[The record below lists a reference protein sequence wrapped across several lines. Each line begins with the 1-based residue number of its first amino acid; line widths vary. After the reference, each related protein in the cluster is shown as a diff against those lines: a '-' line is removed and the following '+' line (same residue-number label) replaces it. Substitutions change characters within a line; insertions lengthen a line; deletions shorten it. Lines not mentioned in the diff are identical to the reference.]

1 MAMTKGGRPLAIQ
14 TQATQRILNAAQD
27 LAQTRGFHGFSY
39 ADVAQELQVTKA
51 SLHYHFPA
59 KADLGHALIARHH
72 ALFGKALESI
82 DRQTHK
88 AGKKL
93 RRYVGLHDSVV
104 RNNQLS
110 LSGMLAA
117 ECATLPGPMQEEL
130 RLFFDANES
139 WLAAVLED
147 GRRTGELAFR
157 GSVRERA
164 RSVIGALEGA
174 MLVARVYGRGK
185 RFQSAANRL
194 LSDLRAEHRV
204 VACAPS
210 SPAPDGEPA
219 TES

>member
-72 ALFGKALESI
+72 VLFGKALQSI

-117 ECATLPGPMQEEL
+117 ECATLPG
-130 RLFFDANES
+130 AGGT
-139 WLAAVLED
+139 AAIFRRERVMAR
-147 GRRTGELAFR
+147 GRARRRAAHRRT
-157 GSVRERA
+157 SVSRIR
-164 RSVIGALEGA
+164 
-174 MLVARVYGRGK
+174 
-185 RFQSAANRL
+185 
-194 LSDLRAEHRV
+194 
-204 VACAPS
+204 
-210 SPAPDGEPA
+210 
-219 TES
+219 